1 MTKGLTRSQRRGPE
15 IEQSIVKHRLN
26 ISAVPISVAGTTG
39 VGFGSVVIHDFV
51 EGNVMMLGAVA
62 NLTFS
67 GPAGLSGDLSDTWA
81 GDYAIGTTPA
91 DDGTLT
97 AGDVDWVPSTALAA
111 ATAEVSPKTR
121 GLQSDGSLCG
131 VIFDNTTGSL
141 EVNLNLLVDDA
152 DISGTVAM
160 TATGEVEL
168 SYVMLGDD

>member
-1 MTKGLTRSQRRGPE
+1 MTKGLVRSQRRGPE
-15 IEQSIVKHRLN
+15 IEQQIVKHRL
-26 ISAVPISVAGTTG
+26 SLDAVPISVAGTSG
-39 VGFGSVVIHDFV
+39 VGFGSIAIHDFV
-51 EGNVMMLGAVA
+51 EGNVMFFGCVA

-67 GPAGLSGDLSDTWA
+67 GPVGSGDLSDTWA
-81 GDYAIGTTPA
+81 GDYGIGTTPA
-91 DDGTLT
+91 SDGTIS
-97 AGDVDWVPSTALAA
+97 AGDDDMVPSTALAA

-121 GLQSDGSLCG
+121 GLQADGSLCG